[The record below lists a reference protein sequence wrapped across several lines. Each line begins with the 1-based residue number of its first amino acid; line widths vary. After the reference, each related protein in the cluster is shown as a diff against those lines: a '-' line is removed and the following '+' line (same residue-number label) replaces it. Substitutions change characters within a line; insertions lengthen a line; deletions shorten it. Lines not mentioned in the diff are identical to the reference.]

1 MRFEEQELTENKQQ
15 EKKSYFGWLF
25 KFTTSALIITVL
37 LVAGTLTVF
46 NYNESGGDTPN
57 EVNATTQDKLADT
70 EYNSSVVQAVERA
83 SDAVV
88 GVANYRQSSM
98 FSESSQAG
106 TGSGVIYKKEEGKAY
121 VVTNHHVV
129 EQAKAIEVILSN
141 GDKVKAKLL
150 GSDPLTDLAVLKMD
164 ADKVN
169 QVAQFGSS
177 DDLKVGETAIAIG
190 NPLGMKFAGSVTK
203 GIISGKDRTMPV
215 DLNKDGNVDWKTDV
229 LQTDAAINPGNSGG
243 ALINMQGEVIGI
255 NSMKIAK
262 EQVEGLG
269 FAIPTS
275 TALPIIEDLE
285 KNGEV
290 TRPYMGIQTRD
301 LSSISNKHLQ
311 GTLKL
316 PKDVQSGVLVGGVQ
330 KGSPAAD
337 AGLKKYDA
345 IVKVDGQKVE
355 SLVDLRKYLYEEKS
369 VGNSIEIQF
378 YRNGHSNQKTAGLE
392 FDIDGKRKTH

>member
-1 MRFEEQELTENKQQ
+1 MRFEEQEQTENKQQ
-15 EKKSYFGWLF
+15 DEKKSYFGWLF
-25 KFTTSALIITVL
+25 KFTTSAFIATVL

-46 NYNESGGDTPN
+46 NYNNSAESTPK
-57 EVNATTQDKLADT
+57 EVNATSEDNTIDSTDS
-70 EYNSSVVQAVERA
+70 NSSVVQAVEKA

-88 GVANYRQSSM
+88 GVVKYGQSAPL
-98 FSESSQAG
+98 SENSKAG
-106 TGSGVIYKKEEGKAY
+106 TGSGVIYKKENGEAY
-121 VVTNHHVV
+121 VVTNHHVIDNA
-129 EQAKAIEVILSN
+129 QSLEVILSS
-141 GDKVKAKLL
+141 GDKVKAELL
-150 GSDPLTDLAVLKMD
+150 GSDPLTDLAVLKIS
-164 ADKVN
+164 ADKVK

-177 DDLKVGETAIAIG
+177 DELKVGETAIAIG

-203 GIISGKDRTMPV
+203 GIISGKERTMPI

-243 ALINMQGEVIGI
+243 ALVNIQGEVIGI

-285 KNGEV
+285 KEGEV

-301 LSSISNKHLQ
+301 LSTISNHHLQ
-311 GTLKL
+311 NTLKL
-316 PKDVQSGVLVGGVQ
+316 PKDIQSGVLVGGVQ
-330 KGSPAAD
+330 QGTPAAE
-337 AGLKKYDA
+337 AGLQKYDA
-345 IVKVDGQKVE
+345 IVQVDGQKVE

-369 VGNSIEIQF
+369 VGDSIEIQF
-378 YRNGHSNQKTAGLE
+378 YRDGQKQTASLQLA
-392 FDIDGKRKTH
+392 K

>member
-1 MRFEEQELTENKQQ
+1 MRFEAQEQTEKQQ
-15 EKKSYFGWLF
+15 DEKKSYFGWLF
-25 KFTTSALIITVL
+25 KFTTSALIATVL

-46 NYNESGGDTPN
+46 NYNESAESTPKM
-57 EVNATTQDKLADT
+57 VNATTENNTNEAT
-70 EYNSSVVQAVERA
+70 SSNSSSVVQAVEKA

-88 GVANYRQSSM
+88 GVVKYGQSSLL
-98 FSESSQAG
+98 SENSKAG
-106 TGSGVIYKKEEGKAY
+106 TGSGVIYKKEDGEAY
-121 VVTNHHVV
+121 VVTNHHVI
-129 EQAKAIEVILSN
+129 ENAQSLEVILSS
-141 GDKVKAKLL
+141 GDKVKAELL
-150 GSDPLTDLAVLKMD
+150 GSDPLTDLAVLKMN
-164 ADKVN
+164 ADKVK

-177 DDLKVGETAIAIG
+177 DDLKVGEAAIAIG

-203 GIISGKDRTMPV
+203 GIISGKERTMPV
-215 DLNKDGNVDWKTDV
+215 DLNKDGNIDWKTDV

-243 ALINMQGEVIGI
+243 ALVNIQGEVIGI

-285 KNGEV
+285 KEGEV

-301 LSSISNKHLQ
+301 LSSISNHHLQ
-311 GTLKL
+311 NTLKL

-330 KGSPAAD
+330 QSTPAAE
-337 AGLKKYDA
+337 AGLQKYDA
-345 IVKVDGQKVE
+345 IVQVDGQKVK

-369 VGNSIEIQF
+369 VGDSIEIQF
-378 YRNGHSNQKTAGLE
+378 YRDGQKQTTSLE
-392 FDIDGKRKTH
+392 LAK